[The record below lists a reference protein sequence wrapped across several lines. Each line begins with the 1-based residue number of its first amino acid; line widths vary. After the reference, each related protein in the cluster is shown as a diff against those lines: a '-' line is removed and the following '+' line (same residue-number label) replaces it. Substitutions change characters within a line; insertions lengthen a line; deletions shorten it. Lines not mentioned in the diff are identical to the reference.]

1 MVNICGARLFF
12 KDSFLDYKIKKEYM
26 ISLIF
31 DIILFILICLCLWR
45 LADIKHRLEMNIIVV
60 QSLQFQL
67 DTLEKNN
74 DAN

>member
-45 LADIKHRLEMNIIVV
+45 IGYISNRLEMNIIVV
-60 QSLQFQL
+60 QSLQTKIDQS
-67 DTLEKNN
+67 EKNN
-74 DAN
+74 E

>member
-45 LADIKHRLEMNIIVV
+45 IGYISNRLEMNIIVV
-60 QSLQFQL
+60 QSLQTKIDQ
-67 DTLEKNN
+67 LEKNN
-74 DAN
+74 E